1 MNHRVAIDEADSG
14 HDAVLEFLFGNNTDL
29 AEGRARQ
36 LGEEARHDIQP
47 GTVLGRESELEAAGR
62 PAGNPAPGLP
72 RDMSRMTVEDQV
84 DRGIGGIGVIE
95 KLEEFDELAALP
107 VRSPVVTPP

>member
-1 MNHRVAIDEADSG
+1 
-14 HDAVLEFLFGNNTDL
+14 
-29 AEGRARQ
+29 
-36 LGEEARHDIQP
+36 
-47 GTVLGRESELEAAGR
+47 
-62 PAGNPAPGLP
+62 
-72 RDMSRMTVEDQV
+72 MSRMTVEDQV